1 MTSES
6 HYCCISHKFFLTA
19 SKNPN
24 KIAVIHASAV
34 TNLSR
39 EKSTSP
45 NFDGDITTL
54 LQQRVE
60 STSPPL
66 YHGDR
71 SFTYS
76 HLLNAVSSL
85 SSRLR
90 SILNGADDP
99 HLITAK
105 PQGSSQRKFENVVEF
120 HSALFFSVIFSCNFE
135 HL

>member
-6 HYCCISHKFFLTA
+6 HCYCCISHQFFQTA
-19 SKNPN
+19 STNPN

-34 TNLSR
+34 AN
-39 EKSTSP
+39 
-45 NFDGDITTL
+45 GDITTL